1 MALTLRDCNW
11 VIRMQVEHQPAY
23 ILHTRPYRDTSML
36 VDFLT
41 PQFGRLTAVAR
52 GVRARKTQKRNLLN
66 PFTPLLISF
75 QGKTD
80 LKLLTQFEA
89 ASPSFT
95 LTAKH
100 LYSGF
105 YLNELLVR
113 LLPELDAHA
122 DIFHLYQQSLQALH
136 LQQDL
141 EPVLRSFELS
151 LLAELGYAIDFAM
164 DAKSEIPIA
173 EQQFYTLDSQCGFF
187 LADGSVPLQAQFS
200 GQHILAIAQ
209 QDYAEIEVRQS
220 AKRITRLLLNPLL
233 GSKPLTSRE
242 LFS

>member
-1 MALTLRDCNW
+1 
-11 VIRMQVEHQPAY
+11 MQVEHQPAY

-36 VDFLT
+36 VDFIT
-41 PQFGRLTAVAR
+41 PHYGRLTAVAR

-66 PFTPLLISF
+66 PFTRLLISF

-80 LKLLTQFEA
+80 LKLLTSFEA
-89 ASPSFT
+89 EPPAFT
-95 LTAKH
+95 LAAKH

-141 EPVLRSFELS
+141 EPVLRHFELS
-151 LLAELGYAIDFAM
+151 LLAELGYAIDFSQ
-164 DAKSEIPIA
+164 DAKTAAPIEA
-173 EQQFYTLDSQCGFF
+173 EQLYTLDSECGFYA
-187 LADGSVPLQAQFS
+187 ADIGAPFQTQFD
-200 GQHILAIAQ
+200 GRHILAILE
-209 QDYAEIEVRQS
+209 QDYSQLDVRQS
-220 AKRITRLLLNPLL
+220 AKRMTRLLLRPLL